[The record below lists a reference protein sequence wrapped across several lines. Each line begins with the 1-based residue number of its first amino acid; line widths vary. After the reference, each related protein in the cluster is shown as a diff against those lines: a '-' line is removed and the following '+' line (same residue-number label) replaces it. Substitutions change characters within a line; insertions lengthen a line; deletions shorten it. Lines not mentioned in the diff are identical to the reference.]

1 MTPQMVLDSEVDV
14 GSVVAIKRG
23 TASRSEWLL
32 YRIAKV
38 SPGGNPR
45 ATLVTFD
52 HDEVCVRSS
61 AAAHGSVCFGLNL
74 ACPRPMCRRAM
85 YRAYLSGTA
94 QKYFDAQRSSS
105 DE

>member
-1 MTPQMVLDSEVDV
+1 MVLDCEVDV

-52 HDEVCVRSS
+52 HDEVCVRRS
-61 AAAHGSVCFGLNL
+61 AWLCVSWSQ
-74 ACPRPMCRRAM
+74 PRLPPTDVPQSDVPCVSQWGRSKILRRA
-85 YRAYLSGTA
+85 AVLV
-94 QKYFDAQRSSS
+94 
-105 DE
+105 